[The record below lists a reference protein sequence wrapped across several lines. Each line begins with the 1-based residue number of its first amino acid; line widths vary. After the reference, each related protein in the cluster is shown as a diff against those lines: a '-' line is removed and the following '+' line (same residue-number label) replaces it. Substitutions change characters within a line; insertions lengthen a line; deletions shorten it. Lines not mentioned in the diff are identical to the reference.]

1 MLASGPTAHRMSY
14 QRLTREELDDLRA
27 EMRAAGEWAK
37 RQLKARRFRAHEI
50 RQAKARYISQ
60 TEYEV
65 PSGSMRPPGE
75 Y

>member
-1 MLASGPTAHRMSY
+1 MSY
-14 QRLTREELDDLRA
+14 HRLTPQELDDLRA

-50 RQAKARYISQ
+50 GLAEARYISQ
-60 TEYEV
+60 TEYEA